1 MEGTATPCRRTDA
14 HTRGGLMPL
23 PSPNTGE
30 SQDDFMARCVGNDAV
45 TTEYP
50 DQDQRTAICLRQFV
64 GEATDG
70 KADSGEMIV
79 KAIGPIVIKDE
90 AKGYVEAGV
99 AGVDVVDH
107 DGDVFLPG
115 VVGDG

>member
-1 MEGTATPCRRTDA
+1 
-14 HTRGGLMPL
+14 MPL

-30 SQDDFMARCVGNDAV
+30 TQDDFMARCMGNDAV

-70 KADSGEMIV
+70 KADDGEMIV
-79 KAIGPIVIKDE
+79 KAIGPLDQGRSQGSTSRPSWE
-90 AKGYVEAGV
+90 PSAKWTDRATSFCR
-99 AGVDVVDH
+99 VVW
-107 DGDVFLPG
+107 GTG
-115 VVGDG
+115 